1 MLRDDWPEW
10 RRHARA
16 LRASQHAPRK
26 LPETQKAGG
35 GAGKTA
41 PAAAPAKAVPPRGG
55 PAPVFGNIR
64 VPFMDD
70 YEREEDLLQMPGCRD
85 EVGLYMDPDFPAGQQ
100 RARAWA
106 WAWARRYDANAIHAR
121 CSARSCDHNAPA
133 CGGRDAAARRR
144 SCVTA
149 PSHTAARHTH
159 AQPNCSLRPPTRP
172 LFRFLVALH

>member
-1 MLRDDWPEW
+1 MPVALPCPCLFPLPTRKDTRVHATSEA
-10 RRHARA
+10 RHAA
-16 LRASQHAPRK
+16 LFLTGATPAGALSAM
-26 LPETQKAGG
+26 AGG
-35 GAGKTA
+35 GFA
-41 PAAAPAKAVPPRGG
+41 PEVLDFAVYLGIDP
-55 PAPVFGNIR
+55 
-64 VPFMDD
+64 
-70 YEREEDLLQMPGCRD
+70 EREEDLLQMPGCRD

-100 RARAWA
+100 WARAWV

-133 CGGRDAAARRR
+133 CGGRGAAARRR